1 MSEIARQV
9 VTLDDVIPLERLEA
23 RESRG
28 DPDLP
33 GIGRLFEIAGWGPV
47 PRDLPTLRSWV
58 VEESDLGSSLVMVI
72 ADRETDEILG
82 LTILHP
88 RPVWFYDR
96 VIVGTRARARTLDPR
111 LRRSARGVQAVD
123 ESDPLRMLSRATW
136 PLLAE
141 RGWDIS
147 YALPNP
153 SMLRRRQ
160 WRTVPPLNPGDSHT
174 LGQGLRIDI
183 DAVSPSSQ
191 MLDIRLAGSRGP
203 EYDRLWETAR
213 KNLPIDCALLRSS
226 DGLRQSQRTALPTI
240 EVRRPRSDELIG
252 YATMESTD
260 KHMIDDILAIDED
273 AYHLVLRGLVTW
285 LSSIP
290 VDGRTDFITTLPH
303 PAYRGAFDALG
314 AYEIDWLYSVSLIC
328 GTGADLPLD
337 ASSWY
342 VTCGD

>member
-1 MSEIARQV
+1 MTR
-9 VTLDDVIPLERLEA
+9 DDVIPMERLEA

-28 DPDLP
+28 DSDLP

-47 PRDLPTLRSWV
+47 PRDLPTLRSWI

-82 LTILHP
+82 LTLLHP

-111 LRRSARGVQAVD
+111 IRRSGRGVQAVD

-136 PLLAE
+136 PRLAE
-141 RGWDIS
+141 RGWDLS

-160 WRTVPPLNPGDSHT
+160 WRTVPPLNPGNSHL

-183 DAVSPSSQ
+183 DAVPPSAQ
-191 MLDIRLAGSRGP
+191 MIDIRLAGARGP
-203 EYDRLWETAR
+203 EYDRLWEAAR
-213 KNLPIDCALLRSS
+213 TNLSIECALLRSS
-226 DGLRQSQRTALPTI
+226 DGLRQSQRANLPTI
-240 EVRRPRSDELIG
+240 EVRRPGSDELIG
-252 YATMESTD
+252 YATMASTEE
-260 KHMIDDILAIDED
+260 HMIHDILAVDEE
-273 AYHLVLRGLVTW
+273 AFELVLRGLVTW

-290 VDGRTDFITTLPH
+290 VDDRTTFITTLPH
-303 PAYRGAFDALG
+303 PAYRSAFEALG
-314 AYEIDWLYSVSLIC
+314 AHEIDWLYSVSLVC
-328 GTGADLPLD
+328 GTGADLTLD